1 MEYFTEILSGIIG
14 GVIAPLVMVLEK
26 KTSWVGEIIRPN
38 IIVAGM
44 ALLIG
49 YGLRIFIAPEMSLET
64 MFREVGLAVGI
75 GATMYS
81 GGKAVQ
87 SKKKG

>member
-1 MEYFTEILSGIIG
+1 MEYFTETLSGIVG

-26 KTSWVGEIIRPN
+26 KTKWVGEVIRPN
-38 IIVAGM
+38 IIVAGLAM
-44 ALLIG
+44 LIG
-49 YGLRIFIAPEMSLET
+49 FGLRNFMAPEMPLET
-64 MFREVGLAVGI
+64 MFKEVGLAVGI

-87 SKKKG
+87 AKGKK